1 MQALSQWDTVDPSP
15 ALVAL
20 VLTEPAVSQEDSV
33 GRAPVGDDWVLWER
47 LRGAARLWELGAS

>member
-15 ALVAL
+15 ALI
-20 VLTEPAVSQEDSV
+20 LTEPAVSQEDSV
-33 GRAPVGDDWVLWER
+33 GRAPVGDDWVLWEH

>member
-15 ALVAL
+15 ALI
-20 VLTEPAVSQEDSV
+20 LTEPAVSQEDSV